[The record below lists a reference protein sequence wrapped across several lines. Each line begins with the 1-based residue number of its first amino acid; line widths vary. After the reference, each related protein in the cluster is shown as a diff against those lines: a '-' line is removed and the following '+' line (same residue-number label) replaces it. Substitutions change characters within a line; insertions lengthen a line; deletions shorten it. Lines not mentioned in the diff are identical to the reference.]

1 VNTKYN
7 SPQIDKQRETMMNPR
22 PQPTAT
28 ADLPPWKEKRRLY
41 SLTMSK
47 PLSQTYPVNSVVELT
62 LKGDEKVKGVVYCTD
77 EMSQTVVL
85 KKALTHT
92 TLASEIFMVQADT
105 VTKKEIIEE
114 EVGEEEKVPVGNVS
128 KKTLEQQEKKAIRLA
143 EEALQHINQKV
154 RQCSTQTT
162 SCTCTLLVAILFH
175 VITLYFQLRLLT
187 IHLSI

>member
-1 VNTKYN
+1 M
-7 SPQIDKQRETMMNPR
+7 S
-22 PQPTAT
+22 
-28 ADLPPWKEKRRLY
+28 
-41 SLTMSK
+41 SK

-77 EMSQTVVL
+77 EVSQTVVL

-92 TLASEIFMVQADT
+92 TLASEIFMVQVDT
-105 VTKKEIIEE
+105 VTKKEVIEE

-154 RQCSTQTT
+154 SQCSDY
-162 SCTCTLLVAILFH
+162 TCSTEV
-175 VITLYFQLRLLT
+175 RM
-187 IHLSI
+187 LS